1 LTYAQLEYNLPPLT
15 ASSSSSGRLNH
26 HSLADIL
33 EILVA
38 TGLVQKVKEETTNTR
53 YCMLQGIPRADVVHP
68 TTVLDQIEAAHEEIK
83 RSNERAQRLETLL
96 AGSPKT
102 TSHKEILKTLATD
115 YPEILLDPVYVAAL
129 RSLHVDVGGG
139 ERERKVK
146 SPSTAVKSPTAATA
160 QANETA
166 AAQANET
173 TATVEQRKP
182 QASSL
187 ASNKTT
193 TPTTTST
200 AVKMAASASQT
211 TAPAAVVPRVKD
223 TPSTK
228 PSLAKEDKESAGSLG
243 GNDKSTNATLTD
255 TVQKKAVVAEEKEQQ
270 SHPPEVAPSQSAI
283 ASNAPA
289 IPSKPLP
296 TDAIK
301 VEVAIAVGDS
311 ATNET
316 EQPGSGIDKAAIS

>member
-1 LTYAQLEYNLPPLT
+1 MPPLT

-146 SPSTAVKSPTAATA
+146 SPSTASKNTTAAAA
-160 QANETA
+160 QANET

-200 AVKMAASASQT
+200 AVKPAVSASQT
-211 TAPAAVVPRVKD
+211 TAPAVVPRVKD
-223 TPSTK
+223 TPSTTL
-228 PSLAKEDKESAGSLG
+228 SITQEDKESAGSPG
-243 GNDKSTNATLTD
+243 GNDKCSNATLTD

-270 SHPPEVAPSQSAI
+270 SHPTEVSPSQSAI

-289 IPSKPLP
+289 IPSKALT

-316 EQPGSGIDKAAIS
+316 EQLGSGIDKAAIS

>member
-1 LTYAQLEYNLPPLT
+1 
-15 ASSSSSGRLNH
+15 
-26 HSLADIL
+26 L

-200 AVKMAASASQT
+200 AVKPAASASQT
-211 TAPAAVVPRVKD
+211 TAPAVVPRVKD
-223 TPSTK
+223 TPSTTL
-228 PSLAKEDKESAGSLG
+228 SITQEDKESAGSPG
-243 GNDKSTNATLTD
+243 GNDKCSNATLTD

>member
-1 LTYAQLEYNLPPLT
+1 MPPLT

-200 AVKMAASASQT
+200 AVKPAASASQT
-211 TAPAAVVPRVKD
+211 TAPAVVPRVKD
-223 TPSTK
+223 TPSTTL
-228 PSLAKEDKESAGSLG
+228 SITQEDKESAGSPG
-243 GNDKSTNATLTD
+243 GNDKCSNATLTD